1 MPNALHPHLT
11 PKTIMYLTAWV
22 LEIFSQ
28 TNMSNPSQEYYD
40 CYYLFSKLKLNK
52 FKKRKWRTKTYLK
65 QAFGGQLDGANDMGL
80 LLIQNLESPLM
91 YTFRSRVSKFT
102 LVLDPLLL
110 FLPWIWVHQIVLTLW
125 PSHLNTRRCSF
136 PFVGPFTHQLFWRI

>member
-40 CYYLFSKLKLNK
+40 CYYLFSKLKFKK
-52 FKKRKWRTKTYLK
+52 FKKGK
-65 QAFGGQLDGANDMGL
+65 
-80 LLIQNLESPLM
+80 
-91 YTFRSRVSKFT
+91 
-102 LVLDPLLL
+102 
-110 FLPWIWVHQIVLTLW
+110 
-125 PSHLNTRRCSF
+125 
-136 PFVGPFTHQLFWRI
+136 